1 MDGQADDPMNQQ
13 PQQPQPPQLAAPPL
27 APYVP
32 PSAAEMMTMIHA
44 IVQQQEA
51 LHAEI
56 IDLGK
61 GLNVLVAMV
70 GKLATT
76 TALAH
81 DRAVPMVEKPAQF
94 KGKSSEE
101 ARLFRSSFYR
111 WACFNLRTFQ
121 DRDENSAPMFDGEKK
136 LILNTEK
143 LISSAL
149 SFMVDDAALWA
160 RPHIE
165 TSATGTIPF
174 KGDWLEFTQEFTAK
188 FEPVDATTE
197 EKNKIINLRQGDKET
212 FASLVSRFET
222 WSPRTSWSEA
232 DLFDRLK
239 ATLNEVYIEH
249 ISYMEGG
256 PATTYAKVKELG
268 YKTDAA
274 LADLANNRTLAGKGH
289 SAVRFSTTTSSSS
302 SVTPTFS
309 KPSTLSRNP
318 DAMDI
323 DATNF
328 DTMFDG
334 ISAKNGKAI
343 RDQFTKVMVGRCK
356 VCGSKSHAFEP
367 THHPNA
373 RCNWCGRDGHWQK
386 ICMERLKGK
395 PRVAVVTGIITS
407 DPAASSLSPVPLS
420 SSSPATGSPITIS
433 ATRTTASISDPEA
446 KIASV
451 KNLLESLS
459 KKVDAWRF

>member
-13 PQQPQPPQLAAPPL
+13 PQQPPPPQPVAPPP

-61 GLNVLVAMV
+61 GLNVLVATV
-70 GKLATT
+70 SKLATT
-76 TALAH
+76 ATLAH
-81 DRAVPMVEKPAQF
+81 DRAVPVVEKPAQF

-121 DRDENSAPMFDGEKK
+121 DRDENGVPVFDTDKK
-136 LILNTEK
+136 PVLNTEK

-149 SFMVDDAALWA
+149 SFMIDEAALWA

-165 TSATGTIPF
+165 TSAAGTIPF
-174 KGDWLEFTQEFTAK
+174 KGDWLEFTREFTAK

-197 EKNKIINLRQGDKET
+197 AKNKIMNLRQGDKET

-222 WSPRTSWSEA
+222 WSPRTGWSDV

-239 ATLNEVYIEH
+239 ATLNEVYIER

-274 LADLANNRTLAGKGH
+274 LADLANNRTLAGKGR

-309 KPSTLSRNP
+309 KPSTPARDP

-343 RDQFTKVMVGRCK
+343 RDQFTKVMTGRCK

-367 THHPNA
+367 TRHPNA

-395 PRVAVVTGIITS
+395 PRVAVVAGIVTS
-407 DPAASSLSPVPLS
+407 DPAASSSIPVS
-420 SSSPATGSPITIS
+420 SSSPATGSPVTIS

-446 KIASV
+446 EIASV
-451 KNLLESLS
+451 KDMLESLS